1 MGLARKMLNITSIN
15 TLIDKAS
22 LGQLDRVDLTVGDI
36 AGGSLDNLPA
46 SITASNF
53 GKLSDEARDEDIAL
67 AICNLVGQTIGVLG
81 ISAARASHINNI
93 ILTGKL
99 SGIKPLKEILNR
111 VADLYQSEF
120 LIPSNADFA
129 TAIGAAIHIGR

>member
-1 MGLARKMLNITSIN
+1 MLNITNIN
-15 TLIDKAS
+15 TLVDKAS
-22 LGQLDRVDLTVGDI
+22 RGELERVDLTVGDI

-67 AICNLVGQTIGVLG
+67 AICNLVGQTIGVMS
-81 ISAARASHINNI
+81 ISAARASNIKNI

-99 SGIKPLKEILNR
+99 SGIKPLKDILER
-111 VADLYQSEF
+111 VADLYHTKF

-129 TAIGAAIHIGR
+129 TAIGAAIYINQ